1 MEIVEQ
7 PTDIVDWDCKV
18 QTFGRT
24 QFEGYNTNGLTP
36 IVDEWTAAISGID
49 GGIGLQNLEPF
60 AAIPHRTEDA
70 SGDGSFETPWTPH
83 AEAPCN
89 VPDHHQPQPT
99 ATRNPCRSVGDHG
112 SAASEKIGFG
122 HADGGVL
129 NTGIRRLLSNSRFN
143 DSTVLPSNRCTVS
156 YALPVALR

>member
-24 QFEGYNTNGLTP
+24 QFEGYNTNGLTL

-60 AAIPHRTEDA
+60 AAIPNRTEEA
-70 SGDGSFETPWTPH
+70 SGDGSFQTSWTPY
-83 AEAPCN
+83 ADRWLPYRQSVRIAQLQDGKIEASN
-89 VPDHHQPQPT
+89 LHNGKVT
-99 ATRNPCRSVGDHG
+99 AFVYSKHV
-112 SAASEKIGFG
+112 
-122 HADGGVL
+122 
-129 NTGIRRLLSNSRFN
+129 
-143 DSTVLPSNRCTVS
+143 
-156 YALPVALR
+156 